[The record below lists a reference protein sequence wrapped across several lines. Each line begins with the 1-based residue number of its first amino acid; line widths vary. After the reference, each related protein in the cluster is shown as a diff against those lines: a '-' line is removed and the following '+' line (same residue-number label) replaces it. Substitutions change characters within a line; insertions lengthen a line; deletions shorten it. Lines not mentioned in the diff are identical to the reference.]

1 MTLAN
6 KITIARIL
14 MIPVFVFV
22 TLDYIRAYQA
32 GRQNEW
38 QRFVACAIFALA
50 AVSDGVDGYI
60 ARRYKQ
66 KTELGTFLDPLA
78 DKALLVSTLI
88 LLSRDSGEA
97 FDQLPLWFPVL
108 VISRDVILLAGTILI
123 HILVGNAK
131 ARPRLVGKAA
141 TFFQMITLGWILLK
155 IEKPAFDWPMYAAG
169 LCTFVS
175 GVWYVFDGIRQLNVA
190 GEQKK
195 I

>member
-14 MIPVFVFV
+14 LIPVFVFV
-22 TLDYIRAYQA
+22 TLDYIRDFQA
-32 GRQNEW
+32 GHRYEW
-38 QRFVACAIFALA
+38 QRFLACAIFALA

-66 KTELGTFLDPLA
+66 KTELGSFLDPLA

-97 FDQLPLWFPVL
+97 FDQLPLWFTVL
-108 VISRDVILLAGTILI
+108 VISRDIILLAGLVLI
-123 HILVGNAK
+123 HILVGQAK
-131 ARPRLVGKAA
+131 SRPRFVGKAA
-141 TFFQMITLGWILLK
+141 TLFQMITLGWILLK
-155 IEKPAFDWPMYAAG
+155 IERPPFDWPMYAAG

-175 GVWYVFDGIRQLNVA
+175 GVWYVFDGIRQLNA
-190 GEQKK
+190 GEKK
-195 I
+195 TT

>member
-32 GRQNEW
+32 GHPNEW

-50 AVSDGVDGYI
+50 AISDGVDGYI

-66 KTELGTFLDPLA
+66 KTELGSFLDPLA

-97 FDQLPLWFPVL
+97 FDQLPLWFTVL
-108 VISRDVILLAGTILI
+108 VISRDLILLAGTILI
-123 HILVGNAK
+123 HILAGEAK
-131 ARPRLVGKAA
+131 SKPRLVGKAA

-155 IEKPAFDWPMYAAG
+155 IEKPPFDWPMLAAG

-175 GVWYVFDGIRQLNVA
+175 GVWYVFDGIRQLNA
-190 GEQKK
+190 SEAKK